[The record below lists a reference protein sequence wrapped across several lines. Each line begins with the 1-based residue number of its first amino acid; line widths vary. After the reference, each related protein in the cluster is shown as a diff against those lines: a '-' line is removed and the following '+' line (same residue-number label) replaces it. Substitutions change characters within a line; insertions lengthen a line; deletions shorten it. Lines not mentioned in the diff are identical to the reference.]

1 MRLEIIADEKFIA
14 VQHGK
19 KETLLT
25 PGQAVA
31 AQHRII
37 DEKELAIST
46 CRKDAAS
53 VQQRIEDA
61 LLAGEPTRPLRDEL
75 VAISEQ
81 EDALKEIVGEA
92 RDAIHA
98 IWNLCDEHDAAQ
110 TRQAD
115 KSRLA
120 ALIAPYE
127 ELLKAY
133 AK

>member
-1 MRLEIIADEKFIA
+1 MRLEIIADEKFI
-14 VQHGK
+14 VTQHGK

-37 DEKELAIST
+37 DEKELAISA

-53 VQQRIEDA
+53 VQQRIEAA
-61 LLAGEPTRPLRDEL
+61 LLCGEPTRPLRDEL
-75 VAISEQ
+75 VANDEQ
-81 EDALKEIVGEA
+81 EDTLKEIVGEA
-92 RDAIHA
+92 RDAIHE
-98 IWNLCDEHDAAQ
+98 IWNLCDEYDASQ
-110 TRQAD
+110 TMQAD

-120 ALIAPYE
+120 ALTTPHQ

-133 AK
+133 Q